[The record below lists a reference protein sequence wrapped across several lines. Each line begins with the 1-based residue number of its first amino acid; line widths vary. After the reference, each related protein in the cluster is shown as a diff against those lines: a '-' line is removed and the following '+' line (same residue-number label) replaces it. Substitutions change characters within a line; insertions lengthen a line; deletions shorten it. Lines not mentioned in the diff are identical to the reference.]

1 MISFPTA
8 VIRGFLPALLLI
20 GCLAAAGCASDR
32 PGRGPSG
39 RGPRPAPIPNLVG
52 QEKFFDG
59 QITAE
64 VRVGA
69 LAGFDRGGE
78 GAARTPGDRPRRY
91 GGGGEPGGP
100 GGGGPGMR
108 PPGEMGGDEAR
119 PAMGM
124 RPTETRA
131 APPVAIHLRFTNHG
145 TAPVDLAIVDFLSP
159 LGNFVVQ
166 PSTLRLEPGQSA
178 AVEPMA
184 SRLAGEVASGEIT
197 LKLQIGGSRESKTIV
212 LQREATGPESGN
224 SGQSL

>member
-8 VIRGFLPALLLI
+8 VIRGFLSALLLI

-32 PGRGPSG
+32 PGRSPSG
-39 RGPRPAPIPNLVG
+39 RGPRPTPIPNLVG
-52 QEKFFDG
+52 QEKLFGG

-69 LAGFDRGGE
+69 LAGFDQKRD
-78 GAARTPGDRPRRY
+78 GAARTPSDRPRRGS
-91 GGGGEPGGP
+91 GGGPGGP

-108 PPGEMGGDEAR
+108 PPGEMGGDDAR
-119 PAMGM
+119 PATGM
-124 RPTETRA
+124 RPIETRT

-145 TAPVDLAIVDFLSP
+145 TEPVDLAIMDFLSP

-166 PSTLRLEPGQSA
+166 PSTLRLEPGQSV

-197 LKLQIGGSRESKTIV
+197 LKLQIAGSREAKTIS
-212 LQREATGPESGN
+212 LQRAEPDPESGN

>member
-8 VIRGFLPALLLI
+8 VTRGFLPALLLI

-32 PGRGPSG
+32 PGQGASG
-39 RGPRPAPIPNLVG
+39 RGPRAEPIPNLVG

-69 LAGFDRGGE
+69 LAGFDQKRD
-78 GAARTPGDRPRRY
+78 GAARTPGDRPRRGS
-91 GGGGEPGGP
+91 GGGPGGP

-119 PAMGM
+119 PATGM
-124 RPTETRA
+124 RPPEPRV

-145 TAPVDLAIVDFLSP
+145 TEPVDLVIVDFLSP

-166 PSTLRLEPGQSA
+166 PSTLRLEPGQSV

-184 SRLAGEVASGEIT
+184 SQLAGEVASGEIT
-197 LKLQIGGSRESKTIV
+197 LKLQAAGSRESKTIV
-212 LQREATGPESGN
+212 LQREAMGPENGK